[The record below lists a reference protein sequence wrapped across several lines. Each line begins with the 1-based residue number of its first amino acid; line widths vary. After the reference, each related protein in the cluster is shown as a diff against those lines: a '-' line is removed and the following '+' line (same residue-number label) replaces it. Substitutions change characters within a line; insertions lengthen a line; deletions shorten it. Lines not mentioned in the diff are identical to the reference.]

1 MSLTPID
8 RAPNIRDFAV
18 YDLEWIPHALEV
30 RCIGTYDGESYHAFT
45 DMGAF
50 LDYALSSERRGK
62 WYYAHAGGLYDIQF
76 VFDYIFQHRRDEY
89 EIDAKFSGSSAII
102 VKIRRGKNCWYFL
115 DSYWLLRAPLREIGE
130 KMVGIKKG
138 GLDPN
143 EGATRQEIEA
153 YYRDTPLPELIEYNR
168 TDCEI
173 LWKAIALFQQNLLDL
188 GGQLQMTLASSA
200 MALFRR
206 RFLKRE
212 IKTREGVN
220 RTARGSYVA
229 SRVEVLSKTCES
241 ANYYDI
247 NSSFPYAMTQP
258 APGRLLAMR
267 RTVPKGENQLYT
279 AKAVIS
285 SPERF
290 LPPLPFR
297 TPDHRIY
304 FPTGTWEG
312 HFTNVD
318 LELLEEVGG
327 KIESIEEVLVFEP
340 CLDLADYAT
349 TLYEMRRTL
358 DDSDPMRTILK
369 LLLNSLYGKFAEQSE
384 KQSLHSNPSAS
395 FFKDP
400 KIIEREMLSPGI
412 WLAWSESEVEHAHV
426 PFAAHITALARR
438 NLFRFMDRCHETYYC
453 DTDGFACD
461 LGSTFQTG
469 DALGALKLEKILR
482 PEDRCHFHPSAD
494 AMIVAKPGMRAVC
507 SECGYELQPG
517 AVFLAPKQYTMHTDK
532 NKRIVKGK
540 GFSRITYADFLKLS
554 EGEDVEIER
563 MVRIR
568 ENLRSGRSAP
578 LEKVFPK
585 GMRNSVRPKRFFHG
599 DGSSRPWN
607 IDEIGEEWTKG
618 DAGTP

>member
-8 RAPNIRDFAV
+8 RAPTIRDFAT
-18 YDLEWIPHALEV
+18 YDLEWIPHALEI
-30 RCIGTYDGESYHAFT
+30 RCIGTYDGESYRAFT

-50 LDYALSSERRGK
+50 LDYALSSDRRGK

-76 VFDYIFQHRRDEY
+76 VFDYIFQHRREEY

-102 VKIRRGKNCWYFL
+102 VKIKKGKNCWYFL

-143 EGATRQEIEA
+143 EGATREQIEA

-173 LWKAIALFQQNLLDL
+173 LWRAIALFQQNLLDL

-212 IKTREGVN
+212 IKTRDGVN
-220 RTARGSYVA
+220 RTARGAYIA

-247 NSSFPYAMTQP
+247 NSSFPFAMTQP
-258 APGRLLAMR
+258 APGKLLSMR
-267 RTVPKGENQLYT
+267 RTVPKGEHQLYI

-312 HFTNVD
+312 NFTNVD

-327 KIESIEEVLVFEP
+327 KIESIEEVLTFEP

-369 LLLNSLYGKFAEQSE
+369 LLLNSLGGAPLASAGGAALSKDSTE
-384 KQSLHSNPSAS
+384 SLPSRAKSNRCTRILPPAS
-395 FFKDP
+395 SGIRRSSNAKCSRRGSGSRGARARSSTLTSRSQP
-400 KIIEREMLSPGI
+400 TSRLSPGGTSSATWI
-412 WLAWSESEVEHAHV
+412 SAKRRTTATRTGSRAISGAPSPRGTRSERSSSKRSCARKI
-426 PFAAHITALARR
+426 AASAIRTCRSLKQRGQGACAPCALTS
-438 NLFRFMDRCHETYYC
+438 FS
-453 DTDGFACD
+453 
-461 LGSTFQTG
+461 LG
-469 DALGALKLEKILR
+469 
-482 PEDRCHFHPSAD
+482 PS
-494 AMIVAKPGMRAVC
+494 
-507 SECGYELQPG
+507 
-517 AVFLAPKQYTMHTDK
+517 
-532 NKRIVKGK
+532 
-540 GFSRITYADFLKLS
+540 
-554 EGEDVEIER
+554 
-563 MVRIR
+563 
-568 ENLRSGRSAP
+568 
-578 LEKVFPK
+578 
-585 GMRNSVRPKRFFHG
+585 
-599 DGSSRPWN
+599 SSRRS
-607 IDEIGEEWTKG
+607 TTRC
-618 DAGTP
+618 TPTRGSVS